1 MLDTI
6 RRAQPAIIKGVLG
19 VVVLAFVATIFLD
32 WGWQLPRPDAPMA
45 TVGGEGV
52 SLHEF
57 QMTYT
62 NLTDFYRRALP
73 GPLHERISPVASTS
87 NSRP

>member
-1 MLDTI
+1 
-6 RRAQPAIIKGVLG
+6 
-19 VVVLAFVATIFLD
+19 
-32 WGWQLPRPDAPMA
+32 MA

-62 NLTDFYRRALP
+62 NLTDFYRRVYQDRFTEDFARSLNLKQQALIP
-73 GPLHERISPVASTS
+73 WCSANFSFA
-87 NSRP
+87 RPRGKVLW

>member
-32 WGWQLPRPDAPMA
+32 WGWQR
-45 TVGGEGV
+45 
-52 SLHEF
+52 S
-57 QMTYT
+57 
-62 NLTDFYRRALP
+62 
-73 GPLHERISPVASTS
+73 SS
-87 NSRP
+87 

>member
-6 RRAQPAIIKGVLG
+6 RRAQPAIIKGMLG
-19 VVVLAFVATIFLD
+19 AVVLAFVATIFLD
-32 WGWQLPRPDAPMA
+32 WGWQRSGRPDAHVG

-62 NLTDFYRRALP
+62 NLTDFYRRTLS
-73 GPLHERISPVASTS
+73 GPFHGGF
-87 NSRP
+87 RPYPQP

>member
-32 WGWQLPRPDAPMA
+32 WGWQRSLVLTRLWRPSAAKACRCM
-45 TVGGEGV
+45 
-52 SLHEF
+52 SF
-57 QMTYT
+57 
-62 NLTDFYRRALP
+62 R
-73 GPLHERISPVASTS
+73 
-87 NSRP
+87 